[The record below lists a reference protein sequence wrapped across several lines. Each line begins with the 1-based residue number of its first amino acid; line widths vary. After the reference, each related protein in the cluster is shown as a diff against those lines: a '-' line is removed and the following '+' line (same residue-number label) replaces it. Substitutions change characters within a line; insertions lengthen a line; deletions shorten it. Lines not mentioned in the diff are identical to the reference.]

1 MRLGQ
6 WVRAEPGTAF
16 GAMLIGTFALMA
28 AFAPLIAPYDPTQAR
43 PDAVLLAP
51 SARHWFGTD
60 PNGMDV
66 FSRLVYGS
74 RYAFG
79 VALPA
84 LALMLAVGLPVGLVA
99 GYLGGWTDE
108 LLIRATDLLRAFP
121 TIVFA
126 LALVA
131 AVGQGLGAMIFV
143 IGLLDAPLF
152 ARLVRSEVLALR
164 RGTLVESAVVAGNP
178 TWRILLVHLLPNC
191 AQGVTALA
199 AFRMAWA
206 VRISA
211 TLSFV
216 GVGIQAPTPEWG
228 VMIKLG
234 AEHIVTGTWW
244 VVLFPAL
251 GLILLVLGF
260 NFVADGLSRLMDP
273 RHRAGVR

>member
-1 MRLGQ
+1 MNAWRAI
-6 WVRAEPGTAF
+6 RAEPAAAF
-16 GAMLIGTFALMA
+16 GLAIIALFALA
-28 AFAPLIAPYDPTQAR
+28 AVFAPLIAPQDPTLAR
-43 PDAVLLAP
+43 PDAVMLP
-51 SARHWFGTD
+51 PGPGHWLGTD
-60 PNGMDV
+60 PNGMDIL
-66 FSRLVYGS
+66 SRLMYGS

-79 VALPA
+79 VAFPA
-84 LALMLAVGLPVGLVA
+84 LLLMLAVGIPVGLVA
-99 GYLGGWTDE
+99 GYLGGWVDE
-108 LLIRATDLLRAFP
+108 VLIRITDLLRSFP

-131 AVGQGLGAMIFV
+131 AVGQGLWAMIVV

-152 ARLVRSEVLALR
+152 ARLARAEVLALR
-164 RGTLVESAVVAGNP
+164 RGALVESAVVAGNP

-191 AQGVTALA
+191 AQGASSLA
-199 AFRMAWA
+199 ALRMAWA

-234 AEHIVTGTWW
+234 AEHIVTGKWW

-251 GLILLVLGF
+251 ALIVLVLGM
-260 NFVADGLSRLMDP
+260 NFLADGLSRLFDP
-273 RHRAGVR
+273 RRRQVVR

>member
-1 MRLGQ
+1 
-6 WVRAEPGTAF
+6 
-16 GAMLIGTFALMA
+16 
-28 AFAPLIAPYDPTQAR
+28 
-43 PDAVLLAP
+43 
-51 SARHWFGTD
+51 
-60 PNGMDV
+60 
-66 FSRLVYGS
+66 
-74 RYAFG
+74 
-79 VALPA
+79 
-84 LALMLAVGLPVGLVA
+84 
-99 GYLGGWTDE
+99 
-108 LLIRATDLLRAFP
+108 
-121 TIVFA
+121 
-126 LALVA
+126 
-131 AVGQGLGAMIFV
+131 
-143 IGLLDAPLF
+143 
-152 ARLVRSEVLALR
+152 VRSEVLALR

>member
-1 MRLGQ
+1 MRLGRIL
-6 WVRAEPGTAF
+6 RAEPGTAF
-16 GAMLIGTFALMA
+16 GVLLIGSFALMA
-28 AFAPLIAPYDPTQAR
+28 VFAPLVSPYDPTQAR
-43 PDAVLLAP
+43 PEAVLLAP
-51 SARHWFGTD
+51 NARHWFGTD
-60 PNGMDV
+60 PNGMDI
-66 FSRLVYGS
+66 FSRLVHGS

-99 GYLGGWTDE
+99 GYLGGWVDE
-108 LLIRATDLLRAFP
+108 VLIRATDLLRAFP

-164 RGTLVESAVVAGNP
+164 RGTLVESALVAGNP

-199 AFRMAWA
+199 ALRMAWA

-234 AEHIVTGTWW
+234 AEHIVTGAWW

-260 NFVADGLSRLMDP
+260 NFVADGLSRLTDP
-273 RHRAGVR
+273 RHRASVR